1 MADRRAVTCVMCTRT
16 IKIKL
21 LANHLSNVHR
31 VEADNLENFCKL
43 QLFGYKTLTKVLKK
57 KQNKKSSKKQL
68 KVAKNISEKGRLQS
82 KFERSIRE
90 QFFSM
95 DVFSKM
101 LMDVSR
107 EYHESRVTGG
117 DMDDDV
123 INRSLEAAKL
133 EDSTEGEHNT
143 SSGTLNF
150 RINLKEQRMTQAP
163 LNKSMEESIIKTP
176 LISSKI
182 QKLTKTKKPKMT
194 TSTPKPRKVTKK
206 TARSTGA

>member
-1 MADRRAVTCVMCTRT
+1 MSSVLNVKAVVAAFPSRGLLRDCTTSPINR
-16 IKIKL
+16 L
-21 LANHLSNVHR
+21 H
-31 VEADNLENFCKL
+31 
-43 QLFGYKTLTKVLKK
+43 
-57 KQNKKSSKKQL
+57 SS
-68 KVAKNISEKGRLQS
+68 
-82 KFERSIRE
+82 
-90 QFFSM
+90 
-95 DVFSKM
+95 
-101 LMDVSR
+101 
-107 EYHESRVTGG
+107 
-117 DMDDDV
+117 

-133 EDSTEGEHNT
+133 EDSVEEAGHNT

-176 LISSKI
+176 LIGSKI